1 MARVRLSA
9 RFLPAL
15 MGPVT
20 CFTRWAPAAL
30 LVVLALAAGP
40 TDAARAPLVDAAGR
54 GQVDKIRTLVKRG
67 VDVEGLDE
75 YGRTPLMKA
84 AERGQADSI
93 LVLVELGANTET
105 KLNKHGATA
114 LLVAASHGREE
125 AVSALLTG
133 GAEVDAV
140 DKFGKTALMKAAES
154 FKEDHVGREKVSH
167 DLQ

>member
-1 MARVRLSA
+1 MLRAVGAAVSGCCPVSA

-84 AERGQADSI
+84 AARGQADSI

-133 GAEVDAV
+133 GAEVDA
-140 DKFGKTALMKAAES
+140 TWTSL
-154 FKEDHVGREKVSH
+154 GRR
-167 DLQ
+167 L